1 MWIQTPESFRIYSQ
15 SCSSP
20 ICSSWFIGNVPN
32 TLLCRNK
39 DSCKTSLGL
48 EKIIFSTFINFEII
62 FVRLLWFAGSLRKVC
77 YANKQ
82 TSICFIVTSESIV
95 LVMPRNYL
103 KQMWFCLQE
112 CNTSQCFVN
121 INKNFLETN
130 GYDLAYCPVLLIILP
145 GANINGPQYHLTKK
159 MCLFCICLHPH
170 VNI

>member
-1 MWIQTPESFRIYSQ
+1 MFSNIQPVIQNLSSNLSLLIYRKCSKRI
-15 SCSSP
+15 
-20 ICSSWFIGNVPN
+20 V
-32 TLLCRNK
+32 K

-62 FVRLLWFAGSLRKVC
+62 FVRLLWFACSLRKVC
-77 YANKQ
+77 YTNKQ

-121 INKNFLETN
+121 INKNFPETN